1 MKQPAHGTKIRFHN
15 RPCSACF
22 SMYFSRSMTRQK
34 TLRMAFAFGCLMTL
48 GLSSCQSNKAH
59 RNCNCPQWSDAG
71 EVSPIHPVLTH
82 P

>member
-1 MKQPAHGTKIRFHN
+1 
-15 RPCSACF
+15 
-22 SMYFSRSMTRQK
+22 MYVRKRMARLK
-34 TLRMAFAFGCLMTL
+34 ALRIAFAFGWFMAL

-71 EVSPIHPVLTH
+71 EVAPNDPVPTY